1 MKFLVLSRIIRRT
14 DVTISSKSLPIFVA
28 PHLNPPLR
36 MGGLAYGFVLR
47 ILYRGSSLKFTAF
60 FSSNS
65 RYLNP
70 NQYWGYSLKIVTDSY
85 ELLAI

>member
-1 MKFLVLSRIIRRT
+1 
-14 DVTISSKSLPIFVA
+14 
-28 PHLNPPLR
+28 

-70 NQYWGYSLKIVTDSY
+70 NQYWGYSLKVVTDSY